1 MMPPSEAEIAGLVL
15 IPLTLSNL
23 DASNDEIEAPKIIN
37 AKNQRLPSIVKAKT
51 IGIATVAL
59 RSLIFIVNRV
69 DSYLTIFGIYDFP
82 NRRFR
87 VEKVSMTRSTS
98 FSPKSGHKTSVK

>member
-59 RSLIFIVNRV
+59 RSLIFIVNRI
-69 DSYLTIFGIYDFP
+69 DSYLTVFGIYDFP

-98 FSPKSGHKTSVK
+98 FSPKSGHRTSVK